1 MHKDSKNAYMTDL
14 LQALIEL
21 NIQIMSVEVAANW
34 VEVDTVDD
42 LELAETRRRLS
53 EIRKGIK

>member
-1 MHKDSKNAYMTDL
+1 MTDL
-14 LQALIEL
+14 LQALIES
-21 NIQIMSVEVAANW
+21 NNQIMSVEVSDNW